1 MRPEA
6 GDWLRDP
13 LAWRGKAVEL
23 GRVGRKQSEAEAGD
37 WLREPL
43 AWKGEAVGVI

>member
-13 LAWRGKAVEL
+13 LAWRGEAVES
-23 GRVGRKQSEAEAGD
+23 GRVGWKWSEAEAGD

-43 AWKGEAVGVI
+43 AWRGEAVEVI